1 MSTILKEDILRGKNR
16 ESSAKDKV
24 DKIMDTIVESSG
36 IVSFA
41 KTEDT
46 ESKLPSGSMKPLEN
60 AGKQYIFSNEI
71 LLDEERQ
78 SDLDEIRNRLAKEL
92 KPSDEVELLIVDHI
106 VSSVWRLKRCLKI
119 ERQVMEYDRSC
130 IQKYDQGFFR
140 TRKRTGKELA
150 ELKALKIIENKN
162 RIVELSKYETMLE
175 MQLYKALR
183 ELSRYRRQELREE
196 KRASRRAK

>member
-71 LLDEERQ
+71 LIDEERQ

-130 IQKYDQGFFR
+130 VQEYDQGFFR

>member
-1 MSTILKEDILRGKNR
+1 
-16 ESSAKDKV
+16 
-24 DKIMDTIVESSG
+24 MDTIVESSG

-41 KTEDT
+41 KTEET

-130 IQKYDQGFFR
+130 VQEYDQGFFR

>member
-46 ESKLPSGSMKPLEN
+46 ESKSPSGSMKPLEN
-60 AGKQYIFSNEI
+60 AGKEYIFSNEI
-71 LLDEERQ
+71 LIDEERQ

-130 IQKYDQGFFR
+130 VQEYDQGFFR

>member
-71 LLDEERQ
+71 LIDEERQ
-78 SDLDEIRNRLAKEL
+78 SDLDEIRNRLDKEL

-130 IQKYDQGFFR
+130 VQEYDQGFFR

-196 KRASRRAK
+196 KKASRRAK

>member
-46 ESKLPSGSMKPLEN
+46 ESKSPSWSMKPLEN

-92 KPSDEVELLIVDHI
+92 RPSDEVELLIVDHI

-130 IQKYDQGFFR
+130 VQEYDQGFFR
-140 TRKRTGKELA
+140 TRKRTAKELV

>member
-46 ESKLPSGSMKPLEN
+46 ESKSPSGSMKPLEN

-92 KPSDEVELLIVDHI
+92 RPSDEVELLIVDHI

-130 IQKYDQGFFR
+130 VQEYDQGFFR
-140 TRKRTGKELA
+140 TRKRTAKELV